1 MKLSARLQM
10 NADLV
15 PLGSRIADIGCDHG
29 FVSIYL
35 AEERICD
42 RILALDIR
50 EGPLSAARRNIAAAG
65 LSDRIECRLSD
76 GLEKLRPGEAD
87 TLLMSGMGGR
97 LVCSIL
103 NRRKEILAETETL
116 VLQPQS
122 DVEEVRRQLTAMG
135 FQIEEERCCRDGGKW
150 YAAIRAV
157 RSDEVRN
164 CTGADYRYGW
174 ILPQRQDPVY
184 YSYLLEEREK
194 AERVA
199 GELERQTTTGAA
211 AGLIRQ
217 RHTLALLSETLSLY
231 QRADEN
237 R

>member
-87 TLLMSGMGGR
+87 TL
-97 LVCSIL
+97 
-103 NRRKEILAETETL
+103 
-116 VLQPQS
+116 
-122 DVEEVRRQLTAMG
+122 
-135 FQIEEERCCRDGGKW
+135 
-150 YAAIRAV
+150 
-157 RSDEVRN
+157 
-164 CTGADYRYGW
+164 
-174 ILPQRQDPVY
+174 
-184 YSYLLEEREK
+184 
-194 AERVA
+194 
-199 GELERQTTTGAA
+199 
-211 AGLIRQ
+211 
-217 RHTLALLSETLSLY
+217 
-231 QRADEN
+231 
-237 R
+237 

>member
-35 AEERICD
+35 AEESICD

-87 TLLMSGMGGR
+87 TLLLSGMGGR

-135 FQIEEERCCRDGGKW
+135 FQDRKS
-150 YAAIRAV
+150 V
-157 RSDEVRN
+157 V
-164 CTGADYRYGW
+164 
-174 ILPQRQDPVY
+174 
-184 YSYLLEEREK
+184 
-194 AERVA
+194 
-199 GELERQTTTGAA
+199 
-211 AGLIRQ
+211 
-217 RHTLALLSETLSLY
+217 
-231 QRADEN
+231 
-237 R
+237 